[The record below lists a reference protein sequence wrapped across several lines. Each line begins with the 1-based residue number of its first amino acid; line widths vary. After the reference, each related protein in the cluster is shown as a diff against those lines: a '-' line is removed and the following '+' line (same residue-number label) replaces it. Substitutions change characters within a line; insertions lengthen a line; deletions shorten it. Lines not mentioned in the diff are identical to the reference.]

1 MKIFIEQIDFVI
13 EMIQMQML
21 VFNFTLMSCV
31 LPSLITFR
39 VTVSP
44 GFCSRINK
52 FLNLYHLLFV
62 YHLFQ

>member
-1 MKIFIEQIDFVI
+1 MKIFIEQIDFVLI

-44 GFCSRINK
+44 GFA
-52 FLNLYHLLFV
+52 LV
-62 YHLFQ
+62 

>member
-39 VTVSP
+39 VTV
-44 GFCSRINK
+44 
-52 FLNLYHLLFV
+52 
-62 YHLFQ
+62 

>member
-44 GFCSRINK
+44 GFA
-52 FLNLYHLLFV
+52 LV
-62 YHLFQ
+62 